1 MDLNVYNIHFLAGLF
16 GKPEAVSYHANV
28 ERGIDTSGILTMDYG
43 SFQAVCIGAKDCQ
56 APLVST
62 LQGDGGYI
70 RMTAPVSRICEYEL
84 SDNHG
89 NTETVSF
96 EKERHR
102 MYYEFIEFI
111 RIIEQKDFQT
121 AEKML
126 DISMT
131 AAEILTEARKQ
142 TGIIFPADRSA

>member
-1 MDLNVYNIHFLAGLF
+1 MDLNVYNIHFLTGLF

-70 RMTAPVSRICEYEL
+70 RMTAPVSR
-84 SDNHG
+84 NV
-89 NTETVSF
+89 NTNYLIIMGIQKPFPLKKNGTVCIMNS
-96 EKERHR
+96 
-102 MYYEFIEFI
+102 
-111 RIIEQKDFQT
+111 
-121 AEKML
+121 
-126 DISMT
+126 
-131 AAEILTEARKQ
+131 
-142 TGIIFPADRSA
+142 

>member
-16 GKPEAVSYHANV
+16 GKQEAVSYHANV

-142 TGIIFPADRSA
+142 AGIIFPADRSE